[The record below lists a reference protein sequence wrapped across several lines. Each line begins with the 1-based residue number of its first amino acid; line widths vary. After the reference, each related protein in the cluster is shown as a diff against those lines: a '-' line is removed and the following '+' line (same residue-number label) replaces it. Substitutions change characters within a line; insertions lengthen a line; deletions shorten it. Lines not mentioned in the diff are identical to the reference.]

1 MLTQYIEH
9 RWICWVQGGLAFSL
23 GVALLGFGHLMSDF
37 LTNTF
42 AVALALLCSGFV
54 LLAVGLMDLAV
65 AMDVTARRHS
75 MRSALVWWIPGCIGI
90 IGGAGLLMTPR
101 MTMGLLA
108 IMAAVHAILI
118 ACMDLTMLQTM
129 HSHRFLYYFL
139 MISGIGFAVFGA
151 LLLVG
156 SLSSEAM
163 AARVVGSYAIAFGA
177 RFLYLGWEFSSLRPL
192 DLTMAR
198 PR

>member
-1 MLTQYIEH
+1 
-9 RWICWVQGGLAFSL
+9 
-23 GVALLGFGHLMSDF
+23 MSDVF
-37 LTNTF
+37 TNTF

-65 AMDVTARRHS
+65 AVDVAAHRHS

-90 IGGAGLLMTPR
+90 VGGAGLLLAPR

-108 IMAAVHAILI
+108 IMAAVHAFLI
-118 ACMDLTMLQTM
+118 AGMDLTMLRTT
-129 HSHRFLYYFL
+129 HSHRFPYYFL
-139 MISGIGFAVFGA
+139 MVSGIGFAVFGV

-163 AARVVGSYAIAFGA
+163 AARVVGLYAICFGA